1 MTAQASVYGQALY
14 VLAKDENCDRQIL
27 EELSTLDK
35 SFSEAPDYLRLLSAP
50 NLPKEERCRILDT
63 AFRGKVHPYVLNFLK
78 ILTEKG
84 YIRQFRDCFRVFREE
99 FDRDHGIL
107 EVRAVTAVALTDG
120 QRARLTEKL
129 SNLTGKTIRLD
140 ERVDASCLGGV
151 RLDYDGKR
159 LDDTVAHRL
168 ESISALL
175 KNTLL

>member
-35 SFSEAPDYLRLLSAP
+35 SFSEEPDYLRLLSAP

-84 YIRQFRDCFRVFREE
+84 
-99 FDRDHGIL
+99 L
-107 EVRAVTAVALTDG
+107 P
-120 QRARLTEKL
+120 
-129 SNLTGKTIRLD
+129 
-140 ERVDASCLGGV
+140 GGV
-151 RLDYDGKR
+151 
-159 LDDTVAHRL
+159 
-168 ESISALL
+168 
-175 KNTLL
+175 